1 MKTRSDGKL
10 FNLSRLKASSKTRE
24 LCVRELLYADNSAL
38 VATNHQDIQEI
49 MDGFSA
55 AATLFG
61 LKINVSKTELLYQP
75 PPDEPFECQE
85 VLVNGDALKKSSH
98 FTYLGSAVTDT
109 NSADLEVERRTQ
121 ATAKA
126 FGSLQKRLWSQLDIK
141 RKTKVK
147 VCNVAI
153 LPSLLYSVESMTLYQ
168 RHIKRLTRSQIHHL
182 LQIHGIRW
190 QDRVPDV
197 EVLRRAET
205 PSVQPL
211 ITASQLRWAGHVRQ
225 MPDSRLPKAV
235 LYGKLSEG
243 KRKQGGQKLRFKDV
257 LKRHMKNANV
267 KSETWEQD
275 ALDKRFWRATV
286 KQAEKSIEEKRQ
298 LEYQRAHERR
308 HSTATSG
315 HTCSRCNKI

>member
-24 LCVRELLYADNSAL
+24 LCVRELLFADDSAL

-49 MDGFSA
+49 MDHFSA

-141 RKTKVK
+141 QKTKVK
-147 VCNVAI
+147 VCNAAI

-168 RHIKRLTRSQIHHL
+168 RHIKRLTRSQIRH
-182 LQIHGIRW
+182 
-190 QDRVPDV
+190 RVPDV

-205 PSVQPL
+205 PSVQAL
-211 ITASQLRWAGHVRQ
+211 ITASQLRWAGHVR
-225 MPDSRLPKAV
+225 
-235 LYGKLSEG
+235 
-243 KRKQGGQKLRFKDV
+243 
-257 LKRHMKNANV
+257 
-267 KSETWEQD
+267 
-275 ALDKRFWRATV
+275 
-286 KQAEKSIEEKRQ
+286 
-298 LEYQRAHERR
+298 
-308 HSTATSG
+308 
-315 HTCSRCNKI
+315 